1 MKTMKSPYIINLYD
15 VEEDENNIY
24 LLLEYC
30 DGGDLINYQAKLKDR
45 VFTLEKATEVLS
57 EVIIGLEQ
65 LHQEG
70 YLHRDIKSQNVLIK
84 TENGKE
90 VIIILFRDLSL
101 LILGSVKRKLKL
113 VALFLVLNNL
123 CPLKYLLEIN
133 KASMVLRLICGHLE
147 YFFTSCST
155 WNSLSVLHHLSRT
168 KPPLDS

>member
-15 VEEDENNIY
+15 VEEDENNIH

-45 VFTLEKATEVLS
+45 VFSLEKATEVLS

-90 VIIILFRDLSL
+90 RFKLADFGFSKKKAEVGGT
-101 LILGSVKRKLKL
+101 ILGTEQFMS
-113 VALFLVLNNL
+113 
-123 CPLKYLLEIN
+123 PEIFAGN
-133 KASMVLRLICGHLE
+133 E
-147 YFFTSCST
+147 
-155 WNSLSVLHHLSRT
+155 
-168 KPPLDS
+168 

>member
-1 MKTMKSPYIINLYD
+1 MFLNKYKNKRRLGKGAYGDVYLVEDDKGQLYALKLISVRMIENEPHLREYLDGEIECMKTMNSQNIIKLYD
-15 VEEDENNIY
+15 VSEDEQSIY

-45 VFTLEKATEVLS
+45 VFGLQKATEVLA

-90 VIIILFRDLSL
+90 VRF
-101 LILGSVKRKLKL
+101 
-113 VALFLVLNNL
+113 
-123 CPLKYLLEIN
+123 
-133 KASMVLRLICGHLE
+133 
-147 YFFTSCST
+147 
-155 WNSLSVLHHLSRT
+155 W
-168 KPPLDS
+168 

>member
-1 MKTMKSPYIINLYD
+1 MKTMKSQYIINLYD

-45 VFTLEKATEVLS
+45 VFSLEKATEVLS

-90 VIIILFRDLSL
+90 VNIITIQRFKLADFGFSKKKAEVGGT
-101 LILGSVKRKLKL
+101 ILGTEQFMS
-113 VALFLVLNNL
+113 
-123 CPLKYLLEIN
+123 PEIFAGN
-133 KASMVLRLICGHLE
+133 E
-147 YFFTSCST
+147 
-155 WNSLSVLHHLSRT
+155 
-168 KPPLDS
+168 

>member
-15 VEEDENNIY
+15 VEEDENNIH

-45 VFTLEKATEVLS
+45 VFSLEKATEVLS

-90 VIIILFRDLSL
+90 V
-101 LILGSVKRKLKL
+101 
-113 VALFLVLNNL
+113 
-123 CPLKYLLEIN
+123 
-133 KASMVLRLICGHLE
+133 
-147 YFFTSCST
+147 
-155 WNSLSVLHHLSRT
+155 RT
-168 KPPLDS
+168 IAI